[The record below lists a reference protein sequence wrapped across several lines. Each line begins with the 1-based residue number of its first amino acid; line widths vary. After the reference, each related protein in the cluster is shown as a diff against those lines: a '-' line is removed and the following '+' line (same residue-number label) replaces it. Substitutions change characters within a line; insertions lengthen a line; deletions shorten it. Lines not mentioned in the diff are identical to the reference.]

1 MAPPPS
7 VSQDPLMVCACMHS
21 PSPSVSRAPPH
32 GLRMHAW
39 LLPPAP
45 LQSQTPRSVEDLKER
60 YYSIARRLLAAREGG
75 EPAVANHTL
84 MRYPYN
90 R

>member
-1 MAPPPS
+1 MGDLLLRFALQHDVIMLEVWVWHAIGLFIFPPPPS
-7 VSQDPLMVCACMHS
+7 
-21 PSPSVSRAPPH
+21 
-32 GLRMHAW
+32 
-39 LLPPAP
+39 LPP
-45 LQSQTPRSVEDLKER
+45 LQSKTPRSVEDLKER